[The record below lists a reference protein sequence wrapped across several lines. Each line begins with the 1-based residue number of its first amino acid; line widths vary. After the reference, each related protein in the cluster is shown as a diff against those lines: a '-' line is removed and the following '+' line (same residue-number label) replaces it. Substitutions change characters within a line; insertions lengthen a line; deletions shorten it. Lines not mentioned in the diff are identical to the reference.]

1 MIPRLSHGWQ
11 IMLAD
16 LSLILFIVTASA
28 IDPAPDKSVNTTAAP
43 AAAAQAPAPS
53 QRSEPVAVFRP
64 GLDLDFGTWLAERT
78 ADPREQLTI
87 VARYTG
93 RDSARA
99 RAAAETLASEAQA
112 AGLAPRIVVE
122 PGQSADVAAIFAF
135 DPAMAR
141 NLLTSS

>member
-1 MIPRLSHGWQ
+1 MILRAAHGWQ

-28 IDPAPDKSVNTTAAP
+28 IDPVRPESAPATSEPVAAP
-43 AAAAQAPAPS
+43 SVRA
-53 QRSEPVAVFRP
+53 EPVAVFRP
-64 GLDLDFGTWLAERT
+64 ARGLDFGTWLAERT
-78 ADPREQLTI
+78 IDPREQLTI

-93 RDSARA
+93 NDSAAARTSADVLARRA
-99 RAAAETLASEAQA
+99 EA

-122 PGQSADVAAIFAF
+122 PGETADVAAIFAF
-135 DPAMAR
+135 DPAVAR